1 MRVRGFDFSDIIRWE
16 IVWIRNILI
25 YDISYNTFMGVK
37 QFCIRFNKVNGFIKT
52 FDKMRYFVLYDYERY
67 NEIYGRTKYL
77 ISKKMWYDR

>member
-52 FDKMRYFVLYDYERY
+52 LIKLDILYYMTMKVIMKFMVEP
-67 NEIYGRTKYL
+67 NTL
-77 ISKKMWYDR
+77 

>member
-52 FDKMRYFVLYDYERY
+52 LIKLDILYYMTMKDIMKFMVEP
-67 NEIYGRTKYL
+67 NTL
-77 ISKKMWYDR
+77 